1 MKPGTVILTAATLDS
16 VMSDRFIAALTPAEH
31 ARAERFREARDRVQF
46 IAARWLLRSMVK
58 THLGIEAGEIE
69 TPERAKPRLVGDHL
83 PAGLDFNLS
92 HTGGLVACVI
102 GLGVRVGV
110 DVERVDRRVNA
121 GAVAAAHFAPGEQAI
136 CRDDH
141 GFLRLWTLKE
151 AVAKAVGLGLA
162 LDLRDFTC
170 AIDPPRLVAAG
181 PVLGDLSNWQLRSW
195 TEDAHHLALAV
206 QGTISDIEIVTTRL
220 AL

>member
-1 MKPGTVILTAATLDS
+1 MRPDTVILTSATLDAA
-16 VMSDRFIAALTPAEH
+16 VPERFIAALTPAEH
-31 ARAERFREARDRVQF
+31 ARAERFREGRDRVQF
-46 IAARWLLRSMVK
+46 MAARWLLRSMLQA
-58 THLGIEAGEIE
+58 HLGIEGATIE
-69 TPERAKPRLVGDHL
+69 APEREKPRLVGDNL

-102 GLGVRVGV
+102 GIGVRVGV
-110 DVERVDRRVNA
+110 DVERIDRRVKA

-136 CRDDH
+136 CRDDQ

-170 AIDPPRLVAAG
+170 AIDPPRLVEAG
-181 PVLGDLSNWQLRSW
+181 PALGTVADWQLRSW
-195 TEDAHHLALAV
+195 TEGAHHLALAV

>member
-1 MKPGTVILTAATLDS
+1 MKPGAVILASATLDAAVPDS
-16 VMSDRFIAALTPAEH
+16 FIAALTPAEH
-31 ARAERFREARDRVQF
+31 ARAERFREGRDRVQF
-46 IAARWLLRSMVK
+46 MAARWLLRSILK
-58 THLGIEAGEIE
+58 TYFGLEGADIQA
-69 TPERAKPRLVGDHL
+69 PEREKPRLVGDHL

-92 HTGGLVACVI
+92 HTSGLVACAI

-136 CRDDH
+136 CRDDQ

-170 AIDPPRLVAAG
+170 TIDPPRLVAAG
-181 PVLGDLSNWQLRSW
+181 PTLGAVAHWQLRSW
-195 TEDAHHLALAV
+195 TEGAHHLALAV
-206 QGTISDIEIVTTRL
+206 QGTGADIEIVTTRL

>member
-1 MKPGTVILTAATLDS
+1 MKPGAVILTSATLDGA
-16 VMSDRFIAALTPAEH
+16 VPEHFLAALTPAEH
-31 ARAERFREARDRVQF
+31 TRAERFREGRDRVQF
-46 IAARWLLRSMVK
+46 MAARWLLRSMLK
-58 THLGIEAGEIE
+58 THLGLEGVDIRA
-69 TPERAKPRLVGDHL
+69 PEREKPLLVGNHL

-110 DVERVDRRVNA
+110 DVERIDRRVNA

-136 CRDDH
+136 CRDDQ

-162 LDLRDFTC
+162 LDWRDFTC
-170 AIDPPRLVAAG
+170 GLDPPRLVDGGA
-181 PVLGDLSNWQLRSW
+181 VLGDLADWQLRSW
-195 TEDAHHLALAV
+195 IEGSHHLALAA
-206 QGTISDIEIVTTRL
+206 QSRIPDIEIVTSRL